1 MLPRVEISEK
11 NLCSVCSF
19 SEAQVEFLLRT
30 KGFQL
35 SDLTKFLAK
44 LYEIEPSTSLGFF
57 YLFISQENPS
67 NAGKS
72 IEQEFKTRAQTFL
85 GRAELPKYLQACLNP
100 EHFESFII
108 TQAQVLHISIE
119 SSASFCGLLTEEINE
134 LEMEFS
140 INRSLLFGMFK
151 SACEQKK
158 GIVQF
163 YFELATT
170 LMNCAAPLKARHYF
184 EKLLDWKFD
193 ADFHSM
199 YLMNLV
205 LSPDT
210 TNEILKNKSAV
221 WGKYF
226 EEPILVKKPP
236 KRILKRNRRIR
247 VGYICSFFGN
257 SVMQNGLVA
266 MLKHHDRSKFEI
278 HCYSDTRVDPSLFQ
292 IVENWHEVGNLSDYD
307 LAKKI
312 DSDEIDI
319 LQELNGHVVG
329 NRLRCLAYRPSPI
342 QVNWANTT
350 ATMGLENIDYVI
362 ADRFSIRREEACHY
376 HEKLYLNS
384 CYLYATDYSAFKFPC
399 VSRLPSDVKAA
410 SQNALKR
417 SIKRVLKESYIT
429 FGYFGAMHKVNDFSI
444 EIWSEVL
451 RRTPGS
457 IFFLKASALD
467 HKIFRDAILR
477 TFRKNGIRE
486 KRIIFAGFSDFEL
499 MLEEYSFVDIML
511 DSYPHTGGST
521 MIEAIWQGVLPVTI
535 LGDRWSSRTGA
546 AILVAAGLPE
556 CVAQNSDEF
565 VDKACDFAKNQSLL
579 RQYRAGMR
587 DLIRGSSLFDV
598 QRFASDL
605 EKAYSFFWLEW
616 CELNGSKRLR

>member
-1 MLPRVEISEK
+1 MQPKVEISEN

-19 SEAQVEFLLRT
+19 SEAHAEFLLRT
-30 KGFQL
+30 KGFQF
-35 SDLTKFLAK
+35 SELTKFLAK
-44 LYEIEPSTSLGFF
+44 LYETEPSTSLGYF
-57 YLFISQENPS
+57 YLFISQES
-67 NAGKS
+67 SSKAGKS
-72 IEQEFKTRAQTFL
+72 IEEELKTRAHTFL
-85 GRAELPKYLQACLNP
+85 GRTELPKHLKACLNL
-100 EHFESFII
+100 EHFRSFV
-108 TQAQVLHISIE
+108 TNQAPVLQISIA
-119 SSASFCGLLTEEINE
+119 SSACFCGLQAEEINE
-134 LEMEFS
+134 LEEDFS
-140 INRSLLFGMFK
+140 IDRSLLFGMFK
-151 SACEQKK
+151 SACDQKR

-170 LMNCAAPLKARHYF
+170 LMNCAAPLRARYYF
-184 EKLLDWKFD
+184 EKLIGWKSD

-226 EEPILVKKPP
+226 EDPIIVKEAP
-236 KRILKRNRRIR
+236 KRIIKRKRRIR

-257 SVMQNGLVA
+257 SVMQNGLIT
-266 MLKHHDRSKFEI
+266 MLKYHDRSKFEI
-278 HCYSDTRVDPSLFQ
+278 HCYSDSQVDSSIFE
-292 IVENWHEVGNLSDYD
+292 IVENWHEVGHLSDYD

-350 ATMGLENIDYVI
+350 ATMGLKSIDYVI
-362 ADRFSIRREEACHY
+362 ADEFSIKREEACHY

-399 VSRLPSDVKAA
+399 VSKLPCDVKAA
-410 SQNALKR
+410 SQN
-417 SIKRVLKESYIT
+417 VLKHFIKYFFRQSDVT
-429 FGYFGAMHKVNDFSI
+429 FGYFGAMHKVNNFSI
-444 EIWSEVL
+444 KIWSEVL
-451 RRTPGS
+451 SRTPGS
-457 IFFLKASALD
+457 KFFLKASALD

-477 TFRKNGIRE
+477 AFRKNGIHER
-486 KRIIFAGFSDFEL
+486 RIILAGFSDFEL
-499 MLEEYSFVDIML
+499 MLEDYSFVDIML

-521 MIEAIWQGVLPVTI
+521 MIEALWQGVLPITI
-535 LGDRWSSRTGA
+535 HGERWSSRTGA

-556 CVAQNSDEF
+556 CVAQNSEEF
-565 VDKACDFAKNQSLL
+565 VDKACEFAKNQTLL
-579 RQYRAGMR
+579 SQYRAGMR
-587 DLIRGSSLFDV
+587 DLIQGSSLFDV
-598 QRFASDL
+598 ERFALDL
-605 EKAYSFFWLEW
+605 EKAYSHFWLEW
-616 CELNGSKRLR
+616 CELNGSKRF